1 MEKYIWILLIPI
13 VWYFIM
19 ISYQA
24 IKLLKLWLEFKFE
37 NIKELR
43 IWD

>member
-24 IKLLKLWLEFKFE
+24 LRLLKLWLEFKFE
-37 NIKELR
+37 NIKEIKL
-43 IWD
+43 WD

>member
-13 VWYFIM
+13 VWYFTM

-24 IKLLKLWLEFKFE
+24 LRLLKLWLEFKFE
-37 NIKELR
+37 NIKEIKL
-43 IWD
+43 WD